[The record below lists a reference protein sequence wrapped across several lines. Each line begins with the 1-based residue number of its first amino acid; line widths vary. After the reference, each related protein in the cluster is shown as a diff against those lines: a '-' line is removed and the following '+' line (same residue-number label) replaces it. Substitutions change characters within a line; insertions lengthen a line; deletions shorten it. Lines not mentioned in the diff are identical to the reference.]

1 MALTVSTNMAS
12 TNALTSLNRT
22 TRSLATTFQHLSTG
36 MRVATAADDAAG
48 LGVAE
53 NLDALGQGL
62 RQAMRNTND
71 GVSVVEVAEGASSEV
86 ANIVKRMRELAVQS
100 ASDTL
105 ATTERGYIQTEFTEL
120 SKEVDR
126 IANSTDFNGVKLT
139 DGSKTSINVQ
149 VGASNTANDVITL
162 SMGDLRATTLG
173 VDTGTI
179 DLSTAT
185 GASAALTGLDTALD
199 TINGYRATYGS
210 SQNRL
215 ESATRSLETYTEKIT
230 GAKSRIQDADFAF
243 ESAEMSRFQI
253 LQQSGLA
260 VLGQANQLNQ
270 GALRLLG

>member
-1 MALTVSTNMAS
+1 MALTVATNMAA
-12 TNALTSLNRT
+12 TNALTHLNRT
-22 TRSLATTFQHLSTG
+22 TRSLSTTFQHLSSG
-36 MRVATAADDAAG
+36 MRIATAADDAAG

-71 GVSVVEVAEGASSEV
+71 GVSVVEVAESASSEV
-86 ANIVKRMRELAVQS
+86 GNIVKRMRELAVQS
-100 ASDTL
+100 SSQTL
-105 ATTERGYIQTEFTEL
+105 ASTERAYVQTEFGEL

-126 IANSTDFNGVKLT
+126 IANSTNFNGVQLT
-139 DGSKTSINVQ
+139 DGSATTLSVQ
-149 VGASNTANDVITL
+149 VGTGNTANDTIAVTL
-162 SMGDLRATTLG
+162 GDLRATTLAI
-173 VDTGTI
+173 DTGAMSLAT
-179 DLSTAT
+179 ST
-185 GASAALTGLDTALD
+185 GATAALGVLDTALD
-199 TINGYRATYGS
+199 TINGYRASYGA

-230 GAKSRIQDADFAF
+230 GAESRVRDADFAF
-243 ESAEMSRFQI
+243 ESAEMSKGQI